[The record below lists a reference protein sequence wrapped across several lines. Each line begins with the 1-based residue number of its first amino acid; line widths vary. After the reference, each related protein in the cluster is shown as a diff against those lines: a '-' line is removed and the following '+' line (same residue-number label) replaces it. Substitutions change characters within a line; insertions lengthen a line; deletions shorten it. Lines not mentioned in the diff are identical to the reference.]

1 MFPVVVNWFY
11 LVAENVKENGRKFWL
26 FSPFALVFFL
36 LFCYFIRIPGGKTK
50 VIGVWVESR
59 FFFFFLF
66 LLGVTRKKIYI
77 IGFTF
82 LFLFLSLTD
91 DFPGILN

>member
-1 MFPVVVNWFY
+1 MFSVVVNWFY

-26 FSPFALVFFL
+26 FSPSALVFL
-36 LFCYFIRIPGGKTK
+36 LSCYFIWIPGGKTK

-66 LLGVTRKKIYI
+66 LLGVTRKKINI

-82 LFLFLSLTD
+82 LFLFLSLTN